1 MTHPPSWSPVNA
13 MLELVR
19 YASEEFRRGES
30 VLLTLLWLLALA
42 VSGATRGAELER
54 WRAAAKLG
62 AP

>member
-1 MTHPPSWSPVNA
+1 

-42 VSGATRGAELER
+42 ASGATRAVELER
-54 WRAAAKLG
+54 WRAAAKIG